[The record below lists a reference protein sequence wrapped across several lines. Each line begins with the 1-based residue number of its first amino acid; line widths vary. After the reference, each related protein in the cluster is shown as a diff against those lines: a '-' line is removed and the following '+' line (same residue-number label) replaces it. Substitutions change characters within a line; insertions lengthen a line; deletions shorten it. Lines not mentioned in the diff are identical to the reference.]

1 MSKVAI
7 RKKPLTKNRKSLY
20 LDYSPPIFNSSTDKF
35 QRFEYLKLFVYNEPA
50 NRIERIHNKE
60 TILLVEWMMLKRQL
74 DVQNKRFGFLSD
86 SIRRDSFLNFFKK
99 YTTKR
104 QKVGSDNMAMTF
116 RYFENFVSK
125 GLKFCD
131 LNESICEGFRS
142 YLLSSPGISFRE

>member
-1 MSKVAI
+1 
-7 RKKPLTKNRKSLY
+7 
-20 LDYSPPIFNSSTDKF
+20 
-35 QRFEYLKLFVYNEPA
+35 
-50 NRIERIHNKE
+50 
-60 TILLVEWMMLKRQL
+60 MLKRQL